1 MISQPIRRYSTSD
14 LFEKENPAFKTFH
27 TCLVLFNTELYT
39 LTPFSVTL
47 QTGGVEPLKGISLHS
62 ESVKKRQKGVIQYFS
77 WCYLTLI
84 WCNVLIT
91 PGWCRVN
98 TNMVYNYTALGVTV
112 TSSLFLCILMTIDI
126 DHKIMT
132 IIILL

>member
-1 MISQPIRRYSTSD
+1 MISQPIRCYSTSD

-39 LTPFSVTL
+39 LTPLSVTL
-47 QTGGVEPLKGISLHS
+47 QTGGVEPLQGISLHS
-62 ESVKKRQKGVIQYFS
+62 ESVKKSQQSVIQYFS
-77 WCYLTLI
+77 WCYLTLT

-91 PGWCRVN
+91 PAWCRVN

-112 TSSLFLCILMTIDI
+112 TSSLFLC
-126 DHKIMT
+126 
-132 IIILL
+132 